1 MTHSSLLRVLPL
13 LVGAGALASC
23 SDVVEPVGVWN
34 DMPVPALS
42 VQGDVSSP
50 AVSDGIVPG
59 DYVLAVSP
67 DAFSAL
73 SSAVADMNGTVV
85 RGHAQAGIIV
95 ASGLSD
101 DDAAHL
107 ATLRGVRAVAA
118 DIVIEGVPD
127 APAPSIETME
137 SGAEPA
143 LHDPSQAF
151 FYQIGF
157 QWDMEIIQADDAWAA
172 GADGSGVTV
181 AILDTGIDPF
191 HLDLQGLVDE
201 SRSVAFVSNADPSI
215 PPWADDHFHGTHV
228 AGTVVTNGIGTSG
241 VAPHTTLMA
250 VKVCGAFFGCPFSA
264 IVSGILHASDN
275 GADVVNMSL
284 RGLVGRRFP
293 GGGELSAVLGSV
305 MNYASRKGVV
315 VVSAAGND
323 SFDLDHLARE
333 FGPVAGSFIVTPCES
348 GNGVCVSSTG
358 PTDLPAVYT
367 NYGTSAIS
375 VAAPGGDISVTGV
388 PATSMI
394 LAPCST
400 VSVFL
405 PEVAGFSCGP
415 LSYLFLQGTSM
426 ASPHVAGA
434 AAVLAG
440 AGVEAPGRI
449 RAALERTADD
459 LGPSGADPFF
469 GKGRINVLELITR

>member
-1 MTHSSLLRVLPL
+1 MIRSSLFRAL
-13 LVGAGALASC
+13 LLLGGVGALASC
-23 SDVVEPVGVWN
+23 SDVEPVGVE
-34 DMPVPALS
+34 DEPLTPAFS
-42 VQGDVSSP
+42 VQGDVASP
-50 AVSDGIVPG
+50 AVSGEIVSGGYVVAVRPG
-59 DYVLAVSP
+59 
-67 DAFSAL
+67 AFDAL
-73 SSAVADMNGTVV
+73 SSAIADLGGTVV
-85 RGHAQAGIIV
+85 RGHSPAGIIV
-95 ASGLSD
+95 ASGLSN

-107 ATLRGVRAVAA
+107 ATLRGVRAVAL
-118 DIVIEGVPD
+118 DIIIDGVPD
-127 APAPSIETME
+127 APGPSVE
-137 SGAEPA
+137 SLEPGAGPA
-143 LHDPSQAF
+143 AHDPSQAS
-151 FYQIGF
+151 FYQAGV

-191 HLDLQGLVDE
+191 HPDLQGLVDE
-201 SRSVAFVSNADPSI
+201 GRSVAFVPNADPSI

-264 IVSGILHASDN
+264 MVSGILHASDN
-275 GADVVNMSL
+275 GADIVNMSL
-284 RGLVGRRFP
+284 RGLIGRRFP

-305 MNYASRKGVV
+305 MNYASQKGVV

-333 FGPVAGSFIVTPCES
+333 FGPVAASFIITPCES

-388 PATSMI
+388 PATSVI

-400 VSVFL
+400 VSVYL
-405 PEVAGFSCGP
+405 PTVAGFSCGP
-415 LSYLFLQGTSM
+415 LDYLFLQGTSM

-440 AGVEAPGRI
+440 AGVESPGRI
-449 RAALERTADD
+449 RTALERTADD
-459 LGPSGADPFF
+459 LGPRGADPFF